1 MTQVDNKRIAKNTLY
16 MYLRMLVTMFVSL
29 FTTRINY
36 QALGID
42 NFGIYNIVGSVIV
55 FFTFINLGLTTATRR
70 YITAELAQGD
80 EESQQNVFNMAVW
93 AHVLIALVI
102 VILGETIGLWAVNNL
117 LNIPEDRMFA
127 ANVVYQLSIFTA
139 VLHVLQ
145 APFTAAIT
153 ANERMNI
160 FAYISI
166 FEILAKLAV
175 AYGVLYI
182 AGDKLI
188 IYGILLTISSTI
200 VILINRVYCRR
211 SFPMCRYKK
220 PHNRVLLKQMF
231 GYMGWNLAGQG
242 MVVLTNQGVTVLV
255 NMFFTVA
262 ANAAMGV
269 SNQITHIVHNFVSN
283 FQVAFHP
290 QITKLYVS
298 KNHSDLIRLANR
310 CSRIS
315 SYLVLMFLVPIF
327 FQIHNFLTLWLG
339 EYPDYTVEF
348 CLFTL
353 AAIFI
358 DAISAPLWMILA
370 SDTNIKKYQIVLTSI
385 YSLNFVGAYIVLKLG
400 FAPYSVIIVRVGVF
414 VIAVA
419 ARLLLVKEKLSSF
432 SLPKWLT
439 SIVWNS
445 IKILIIPVGCIVIM
459 KHFPIQ
465 NTILELFIYGGLSF
479 LTICLS
485 IYLIGLTKYE
495 RSIINNKILS
505 LVHIRK

>member
-1 MTQVDNKRIAKNTLY
+1 MTQIDNKRIAKNTLY
-16 MYLRMLVTMFVSL
+16 MYLRMLVTMVVSL
-29 FTTRINY
+29 FTTRITY

-70 YITAELAQGD
+70 YITAELAQGN
-80 EESQQNVFNMAVW
+80 EESQQNVFNLAVW
-93 AHVLIALVI
+93 AHILIALV
-102 VILGETIGLWAVNNL
+102 VIALGETVGLWAVNSL

-127 ANVVYQLSIFTA
+127 ANVVYQLSVFTA
-139 VLHVLQ
+139 VLNVMQ
-145 APFTAAIT
+145 APYTAAIT

-160 FAYISI
+160 YAYISI
-166 FEILAKLAV
+166 FDIFAKLAV

-188 IYGILLTISSTI
+188 VYGVLLTISSTI
-200 VILINRVYCRR
+200 VILINRIYCRLA
-211 SFPMCRYKK
+211 FPMCRYKK
-220 PHNRVLLKQMF
+220 PHDRVLLKQMF

-242 MVVLTNQGVTVLV
+242 MVVMTNQGVTVLV

-269 SNQITHIVHNFVSN
+269 SNHITHIVNNFVTN

-298 KNHSDLIRLANR
+298 NNQSDLIQLANR

-339 EYPDYTVEF
+339 DYPDYTVEF

-385 YSLNFVGAYIVLKLG
+385 YSLNFIGAYIVLKFG
-400 FAPYSVIIVRVGVF
+400 FAPYSVIIVRVVVF
-414 VIAVA
+414 VIAVV
-419 ARLLLVKEKLSSF
+419 ARLYLVKEKLSSF
-432 SLPKWLT
+432 SLPEWIG

-445 IKILIIPVGCIVIM
+445 IKILIIPVGCIFIM
-459 KHFPIQ
+459 KHFLI
-465 NTILELFIYGGLSF
+465 NNMILELLVYGGLSF
-479 LTICLS
+479 LAVCMS
-485 IYLIGLTKYE
+485 IYLIGLTKHE
-495 RSIINNKILS
+495 RSIINSKVLS
-505 LVHIRK
+505 FLHKRK